1 MGNDTT
7 IKDDETLIE
16 DKVSTSLASLDIL
29 NDAKLLKVALKSKS
43 VGDLEKNMTKLKKQF
58 EDYSSINW
66 DSIDWKSIYN
76 ELREEVVDDTE
87 VIDESEDE
95 LVTNEVVEDTE
106 EVVEDTEEVVEDT
119 EEVVEDTEEVVED
132 TEEEVVE
139 DTEEEVVEDTE
150 EIFKLTPSDIDISE
164 DTDAILSG
172 HDFSDE
178 YKEKVKSIY
187 ESAVLTKINEHLEI
201 LEEKYKE
208 KYEKQL
214 NESVELIHTELLE
227 DVDKYLSYAVDEWV
241 SENKIAIQSG
251 IKSSILENFVSGLK
265 DVFEENYIDIPEN
278 KLDIYET
285 SKESE
290 QKLQEDLNFQI
301 NKNIELTEKLVHIQ
315 RDTIVTELT
324 EGLTLT
330 QIEKVKMLS
339 EHLEFNSEEV
349 FKEKVKIFV
358 ESYFS
363 SESEVTE
370 SRILDES
377 ASDTAIEDSPMVK
390 EELEVTGSNDLMSY
404 YASTLS
410 RCKK

>member
-119 EEVVEDTEEVVED
+119 
-132 TEEEVVE
+132 EEVVE

-330 QIEKVKMLS
+330 QIEKVKKLS

>member
-150 EIFKLTPSDIDISE
+150 
-164 DTDAILSG
+164 
-172 HDFSDE
+172 
-178 YKEKVKSIY
+178 
-187 ESAVLTKINEHLEI
+187 
-201 LEEKYKE
+201 
-208 KYEKQL
+208 
-214 NESVELIHTELLE
+214 
-227 DVDKYLSYAVDEWV
+227 
-241 SENKIAIQSG
+241 
-251 IKSSILENFVSGLK
+251 
-265 DVFEENYIDIPEN
+265 
-278 KLDIYET
+278 
-285 SKESE
+285 
-290 QKLQEDLNFQI
+290 
-301 NKNIELTEKLVHIQ
+301 
-315 RDTIVTELT
+315 
-324 EGLTLT
+324 
-330 QIEKVKMLS
+330 
-339 EHLEFNSEEV
+339 
-349 FKEKVKIFV
+349 
-358 ESYFS
+358 
-363 SESEVTE
+363 
-370 SRILDES
+370 
-377 ASDTAIEDSPMVK
+377 
-390 EELEVTGSNDLMSY
+390 
-404 YASTLS
+404 
-410 RCKK
+410 

>member
-43 VGDLEKNMTKLKKQF
+43 AGDLEKNMTKLKKQF

-76 ELREEVVDDTE
+76 ELREEVVDDTD
-87 VIDESEDE
+87 VIDESEDTE
-95 LVTNEVVEDTE
+95 EVVEDTEEVSENANVVGGGMSPTSSNTVEDTE

-119 EEVVEDTEEVVED
+119 EEVVEDTEE
-132 TEEEVVE
+132 
-139 DTEEEVVEDTE
+139 
-150 EIFKLTPSDIDISE
+150 IFKLTSSDIDISE

-172 HDFSDE
+172 HDFTDE

-227 DVDKYLSYAVDEWV
+227 DVDKFLSYAVDEWI
-241 SENKIAIQSG
+241 SENKIAIESG
-251 IKSSILENFVSGLK
+251 IKSSILENFISGLK
-265 DVFEENYIDIPEN
+265 NVFEENYIDIPEN
-278 KLDIYET
+278 KLDIYEV

-301 NKNIELTEKLVHIQ
+301 NKNIELTEKLVKVQ
-315 RDTIVTELT
+315 RDTIITELT

-330 QIEKVKMLS
+330 QMEKVKKLS

-349 FKEKVKIFV
+349 FKGKVKIFV

-370 SRILDES
+370 SRILDEN

>member
-139 DTEEEVVEDTE
+139 DTEE
-150 EIFKLTPSDIDISE
+150 IFKLTPSDIDISE

-241 SENKIAIQSG
+241 SENKIAIESG
-251 IKSSILENFVSGLK
+251 IKS
-265 DVFEENYIDIPEN
+265 
-278 KLDIYET
+278 
-285 SKESE
+285 
-290 QKLQEDLNFQI
+290 
-301 NKNIELTEKLVHIQ
+301 
-315 RDTIVTELT
+315 
-324 EGLTLT
+324 
-330 QIEKVKMLS
+330 
-339 EHLEFNSEEV
+339 
-349 FKEKVKIFV
+349 
-358 ESYFS
+358 
-363 SESEVTE
+363 
-370 SRILDES
+370 
-377 ASDTAIEDSPMVK
+377 
-390 EELEVTGSNDLMSY
+390 
-404 YASTLS
+404 
-410 RCKK
+410 

>member
-95 LVTNEVVEDTE
+95 LVTN
-106 EVVEDTEEVVEDT
+106 
-119 EEVVEDTEEVVED
+119 EVVEDTEEVVED

-241 SENKIAIQSG
+241 SENKIAIESG

-330 QIEKVKMLS
+330 QIEKVKKLS